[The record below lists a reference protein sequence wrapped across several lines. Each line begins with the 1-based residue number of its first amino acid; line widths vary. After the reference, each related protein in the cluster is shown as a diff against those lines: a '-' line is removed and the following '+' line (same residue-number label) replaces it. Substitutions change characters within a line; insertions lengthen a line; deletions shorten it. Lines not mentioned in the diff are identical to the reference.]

1 MQLYKA
7 CEAYQTT
14 YVEWT
19 WTELWS
25 TQIKDQ
31 AKETLFLLQALQ
43 PDAPRLINDISLRDL
58 VLQFLPP
65 SKQQIQVDL
74 LFMVP
79 TGAL

>member
-25 TQIKDQ
+25 AQIKDQ
-31 AKETLFLLQALQ
+31 AKETFDNTYFFFKLFNQMH
-43 PDAPRLINDISLRDL
+43 PD
-58 VLQFLPP
+58 
-65 SKQQIQVDL
+65 
-74 LFMVP
+74 
-79 TGAL
+79 